1 MNDKERIVLW
11 MGLILI
17 GLNLVSNWAQIKAV
31 IFTGAGTSTPGGST
45 ANPPSPGF
53 SLPSLP
59 WWIPHWPGTDIPL
72 ISQTTPNSAS
82 TKPATGTTTV

>member
-17 GLNLVSNWAQIKAV
+17 GMNLVSNWAQIKAI
-31 IFTGAGTSTPGGST
+31 IFTGAGTQTPGGST

-53 SLPSLP
+53 HIPA
-59 WWIPHWPGTDIPL
+59 WIPHWPGTNIPL
-72 ISQTTPNSAS
+72 ISQTTPSSAAT
-82 TKPATGTTTV
+82 TKTTTA